1 MGVCAMLSVVAT
13 VVVVVVAAAVAAV
26 GGLEQKELEC
36 LRMSVRGG
44 RGEFVVER
52 GDAAAHWSWPRS

>member
-1 MGVCAMLSVVAT
+1 MLSVVAT
-13 VVVVVVAAAVAAV
+13 EVVVVLVAAAAAV
-26 GGLEQKELEC
+26 VGGSEQKELGC

-52 GDAAAHWSWPRS
+52 GDAAARWSWPRS